1 MEVVSEQIL
10 YSIFSNVEVLIHCNK
25 EMLKE
30 LEVVIGDKAG
40 VDIQIGEVFTKLVSC
55 CSNHHHYYVS

>member
-1 MEVVSEQIL
+1 MEVVPEQTL

-40 VDIQIGEVFTKLVSC
+40 VDIQIGEVFTKLVSFL
-55 CSNHHHYYVS
+55 